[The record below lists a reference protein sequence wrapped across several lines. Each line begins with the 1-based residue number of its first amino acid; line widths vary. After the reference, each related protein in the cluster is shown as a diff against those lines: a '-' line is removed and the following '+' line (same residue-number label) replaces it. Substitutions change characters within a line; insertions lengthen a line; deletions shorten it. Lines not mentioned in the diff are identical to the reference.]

1 MKKGLALLATAAA
14 VIVTA
19 LYMSAPRTP
28 ERRVAVHST
37 LPSAD
42 TAKTVLNATY
52 RHRQWMNVEAGS
64 SSIRAFIV
72 YPQRSNKAPV
82 VVLSATG
89 QGPSD
94 WIRAV
99 ADQVAAE
106 GFIAIVPDVL
116 SGLGPHGG
124 DANDFPSGTA
134 VADAL
139 DRLGPREIA
148 RRTEAVRRYATAL
161 PSATGQSASL
171 SFDSTGR
178 TATVAVGKH
187 AASFSGNT
195 DAWPRAI
202 AYLAKQ
208 TGDRPV
214 GGVNPDL
221 PEDHSAHIGM
231 AMAQGRGFPKVPN
244 LPASGFNAKGTLASS
259 KLHKE
264 FVDIPMDHVKLHTW
278 VEYPEGD
285 GKAPIVIVMQHA
297 PGMDEWQRSL
307 ADQLALEGFIA
318 IAPDLNSG
326 LGPNGG
332 NFDSFVDADS
342 VSRAIARLNE
352 KDILDRYIA
361 ARNWGMKLARASGKS
376 ASIGF
381 CMGGGNS
388 FRLAAEVPELNA
400 AVSYYGNPSKD
411 FNFSKIHAPVL
422 AFYGEEDARV
432 TSTLPATQAAM
443 KENGKSFEAHN
454 YPHTTHGFVEYQT
467 LAGNLE
473 ALTDAWPRTIAFLKK
488 HTQ

>member
-1 MKKGLALLATAAA
+1 
-14 VIVTA
+14 
-19 LYMSAPRTP
+19 
-28 ERRVAVHST
+28 
-37 LPSAD
+37 
-42 TAKTVLNATY
+42 
-52 RHRQWMNVEAGS
+52 
-64 SSIRAFIV
+64 
-72 YPQRSNKAPV
+72 
-82 VVLSATG
+82 
-89 QGPSD
+89 
-94 WIRAV
+94 
-99 ADQVAAE
+99 
-106 GFIAIVPDVL
+106 
-116 SGLGPHGG
+116 
-124 DANDFPSGTA
+124 
-134 VADAL
+134 
-139 DRLGPREIA
+139 
-148 RRTEAVRRYATAL
+148 
-161 PSATGQSASL
+161 
-171 SFDSTGR
+171 
-178 TATVAVGKH
+178 
-187 AASFSGNT
+187 
-195 DAWPRAI
+195 
-202 AYLAKQ
+202 
-208 TGDRPV
+208 
-214 GGVNPDL
+214 
-221 PEDHSAHIGM
+221 M

-259 KLHKE
+259 KLRKE
-264 FVDIPMDHVKLHTW
+264 FVDIPMDRVKLHTW

-352 KDILDRYIA
+352 NDILERYKA
-361 ARNWGMKLARASGKS
+361 ARNWGMKLARANGKS

-388 FRLAAEVPELNA
+388 FRLAAEVPDLNA

-432 TSTLPATQAAM
+432 TSTLPATEAAM
-443 KENGKSFEAHN
+443 KEHGKSFEAHN

>member
-1 MKKGLALLATAAA
+1 MKKGLALSVVAAA
-14 VIVTA
+14 VIVSV
-19 LYMSAPRTP
+19 YVGVHRTQ
-28 ERRVAVHST
+28 ERIATVHSM

-52 RHRQWMNVEAGS
+52 RHRQWVNVEAGS

-89 QGPSD
+89 QGASD

-116 SGLGPHGG
+116 SGLGPNGG
-124 DANDFPSGTA
+124 DANDFSNATA
-134 VADAL
+134 VADVL
-139 DRLGPREIA
+139 ERLGPREIA
-148 RRTEAVRRYATAL
+148 RRTEAVRQYAIAL

-171 SFDSTGR
+171 NFDSNGEGR
-178 TATVAVGKH
+178 TTTVSVGKH
-187 AASFSGNT
+187 TASFLGNIEI
-195 DAWPRAI
+195 WPRAI

-208 TGDRPV
+208 TGDRPA
-214 GGVNPDL
+214 GGVNPDV

-259 KLHKE
+259 KLRKE

-278 VEYPEGD
+278 VEYPEGE

-297 PGMDEWQRSL
+297 PGTDEWQRSL
-307 ADQLALEGFIA
+307 ADPLALEGFIA

-342 VSRAIARLNE
+342 VSRAIAHLNE
-352 KDILDRYIA
+352 NDILERYKA
-361 ARNWGMKLARASGKS
+361 ARNW
-376 ASIGF
+376 
-381 CMGGGNS
+381 
-388 FRLAAEVPELNA
+388 
-400 AVSYYGNPSKD
+400 
-411 FNFSKIHAPVL
+411 
-422 AFYGEEDARV
+422 
-432 TSTLPATQAAM
+432 
-443 KENGKSFEAHN
+443 
-454 YPHTTHGFVEYQT
+454 
-467 LAGNLE
+467 
-473 ALTDAWPRTIAFLKK
+473 
-488 HTQ
+488 

>member
-1 MKKGLALLATAAA
+1 MKVRLGLLVAALA
-14 VIVTA
+14 VILIG
-19 LYMSAPRTP
+19 LYIGMPRTP
-28 ERRVAVHST
+28 GRIATVHST
-37 LPSAD
+37 LPSEAG
-42 TAKTVLNATY
+42 AKTVLNATY
-52 RHRQWMNVEAGS
+52 RHRQWVNVEAGS

-89 QGPSD
+89 QGASD

-116 SGLGPHGG
+116 SGLGPNGG
-124 DANDFPSGTA
+124 DANDFPSATA

-139 DRLGPREIA
+139 ERLGPREIA
-148 RRTEAVRRYATAL
+148 RRTEAVRQYAIAL

-171 SFDSTGR
+171 NFDSIGR

-187 AASFSGNT
+187 TASFSGN
-195 DAWPRAI
+195 AEIWPRAI
-202 AYLAKQ
+202 AYLTKE

-214 GGVNPDL
+214 GGVNPDV

-259 KLHKE
+259 KLRKE
-264 FVDIPMDHVKLHTW
+264 FVDISMDHVKLHTW

-297 PGMDEWQRSL
+297 PGMDEWQRAL

-352 KDILDRYIA
+352 NDILERYKA
-361 ARNWGMKLARASGKS
+361 ARNWGMKLARANGKS

-400 AVSYYGNPSKD
+400 AVSYYGNPSKSLD
-411 FNFSKIHAPVL
+411 FSKVHAPVL

-473 ALTDAWPRTIAFLKK
+473 ALTDAWPKTIAFLKK